1 MERGERVDSKTM
13 NEQLPKKIASKYAA
27 LLNACSFEECKWL
40 LLRKKK
46 VKGVRVKVSV
56 SMETVSRK
64 R

>member
-1 MERGERVDSKTM
+1 LEGGERVDSKTM
-13 NEQLPKKIASKYAA
+13 KEQVPNEIAWKNAA

-46 VKGVRVKVSV
+46 VKGIRVKVRV